1 MFLYNR
7 DRKTQLHILDIFS
20 KGGGKRIQIFKSF
33 FEVVTEFTFT
43 FFHKENQ
50 NFLNYVIEPI
60 CKKKLNLV

>member
-1 MFLYNR
+1 MN
-7 DRKTQLHILDIFS
+7 

-50 NFLNYVIEPI
+50 NFSNYVIEPI

>member
-1 MFLYNR
+1 MN
-7 DRKTQLHILDIFS
+7 

-60 CKKKLNLV
+60 CKKKKLNLV

>member
-1 MFLYNR
+1 MN
-7 DRKTQLHILDIFS
+7 

-60 CKKKLNLV
+60 CKKKTKFGLKGNCLQENSWTNI

>member
-1 MFLYNR
+1 MN
-7 DRKTQLHILDIFS
+7 

-33 FEVVTEFTFT
+33 FEVVTEFTLI